1 MHPRLRNAQI
11 RAAVLWALTLAWA
24 VLPLAAGCA
33 PSRELREYDL
43 VIYGG
48 TSAGVAAAVQASRM
62 GASVA
67 IVCPEDHIGGMTTN
81 GLGWTDSGDKAVIGG
96 ISREFYR
103 RIKHHYESEGAWR
116 WEDRDRFARY
126 RPDEDAMWVFEPHA
140 AEWVMGLMFADA
152 GVPVFHGR
160 RLDRERGVR
169 LRGGRIESIRMLS
182 GERFAGR
189 VFIDATY
196 EGDLMAAAG
205 VSYAVGREANS
216 VYGESLNGVQ
226 TATARHHQFEVDV
239 DPFVVEGDPSSGLL
253 ARVHAG
259 GPGVEGGGDGRV
271 QAYTYRLCM
280 TRVAENRV
288 PFTEPAGYDPEQYG
302 LLLRYL
308 VAKPDAR
315 LMKPDPMP
323 NGKTDTNN
331 SGGFSTDNI
340 GMNYEYP
347 EASYARRA
355 EILAEHERYQRGFFW
370 FLVSDPRVPESV
382 RAWMGEWGLA
392 ADEFRDNANWPR
404 QIYVREARRMVGEV
418 VMTEPMLRG
427 LEPTPWPVG
436 MGSYNMDS
444 HHVQRYVAY
453 TEGGRAVV
461 RNEGDVQVSPGGA
474 YPISYGAI
482 VPRRGE
488 CENLLVPVCVSA
500 SHIAYG
506 SIRMEPVF
514 LVLGQSAAT
523 AGVMAMRRGVAVQ
536 DLEYAALREQLLAD
550 GQVLEHGEAR
560 AGGVAPSSV
569 GGIVIDDGEAVRE
582 GTWTASNSVAGFV
595 GRGYLHNGGAGGGDG
610 GEAAVT
616 FIASPP
622 AGVYEVRVSYT
633 AHENRASRVPVGVQW
648 GEVRQMRWL
657 DQRMRPPIDGL
668 WAPVG
673 RVAVG
678 PGEQVV
684 VRIGGGEADGF
695 VVADAVQFLPVDD

>member
-1 MHPRLRNAQI
+1 MMHHRLRSAQV
-11 RAAVLWALTLAWA
+11 RAAAMWALTLAWA

-33 PSRELREYDL
+33 PSRERREYDL

-103 RIKHHYESEGAWR
+103 RIKLHYESDGAWQ
-116 WEDRDRFARY
+116 WEDRDGFARY
-126 RPDEDAMWVFEPHA
+126 RADEDAMWVFEPHA
-140 AEWVMGLMFADA
+140 AEWVMGILLAET

-160 RLDRERGVR
+160 WLDRERGVR
-169 LRGGRIESIRMLS
+169 TRGGRIESIRMLS

-189 VFIDATY
+189 VYIDATY

-216 VYGESLNGVQ
+216 VYGETLNGVQ
-226 TATARHHQFEVDV
+226 TGNAVKHQFEVDV

-253 ARVHAG
+253 ARLDAG
-259 GPGVEGGGDGRV
+259 GPGVEGEGDHRV

-280 TRVAENRV
+280 TRVPENRV
-288 PFTEPAGYDPEQYG
+288 AFTEPAGYDPEQYG

-308 VAKPDAR
+308 IAKPDAT
-315 LMKPDPMP
+315 LIKPDGMP
-323 NGKTDTNN
+323 NAKTDTNN
-331 SGGFSTDNI
+331 NGAFSTDNI
-340 GMNYEYP
+340 GMNYAYP
-347 EASYARRA
+347 EATYAERA

-370 FLVSDPRVPESV
+370 FLVSDPRLPESV
-382 RAWMGEWGLA
+382 RARMGEWGLA

-427 LEPTPWPVG
+427 IEPTPGPVG

-444 HHVQRYVAY
+444 HHVQRYVAH
-453 TEGGRAVV
+453 TEDGRAVV

-514 LVLGQSAAT
+514 MVLGQSAAT

-560 AGGVAPSSV
+560 ARGVASSSL
-569 GGIVIDDGEAVRE
+569 GGIVIDDGEATRE
-582 GTWTASNSVAGFV
+582 GSWTASNSVASFV
-595 GRGYLHNGGAGGGDG
+595 GGGSPPPGGGGAG
-610 GEAAVT
+610 AAVT

-622 AGVYEVRVSYT
+622 AGVYEVRVSYA
-633 AHENRASRVPVGVQW
+633 AHENRASRVPVSVEW
-648 GEVRQMRWL
+648 GDVRQVLWL
-657 DQRMRPPIDGL
+657 DQRSRPPIDGL

-673 RVAVG
+673 RVAVT

-684 VRIGGGEADGF
+684 LRIGGEGADGF
-695 VVADAVQFLPVDD
+695 VVADAVQLIPVDD